1 VGQEGLRE
9 VRQEV
14 HEVVL
19 REVREGAQR
28 LEVLLE
34 GRLVPR
40 AGVQDREGVLPQP
53 EALGAALPVR
63 GVAWAAAVGAALE
76 VFEQVGVNFELG
88 REAALELVLVVA
100 LVELFF
106 GCCAGAV
113 ELSPPRAVGIHRLME
128 GLKSLLLLPVVVN

>member
-1 VGQEGLRE
+1 MGQEGLRE

-19 REVREGAQR
+19 REVREGGQR

-63 GVAWAAAVGAALE
+63 GVA
-76 VFEQVGVNFELG
+76 
-88 REAALELVLVVA
+88 
-100 LVELFF
+100 
-106 GCCAGAV
+106 
-113 ELSPPRAVGIHRLME
+113 
-128 GLKSLLLLPVVVN
+128 